1 MDEAHKEYIQA
12 NLAQLGKNRTKY
24 QNTGMLF
31 FYLQYSLLLGIHEI
45 VSFEWGCNNNV
56 QSISNTV
63 DIRCVAYLTSNEY
76 GSCEVTESEYN
87 FLNLVNK

>member
-12 NLAQLGKNRTKY
+12 NLAQLGKNRSKY
-24 QNTGMLF
+24 RYMLF
-31 FYLQYSLLLGIHEI
+31 FYLHYSLLLGIHEI

-56 QSISNTV
+56 RSISNTV
-63 DIRCVAYLTSNEY
+63 DIRRVAYLTSNEY

-87 FLNLVNK
+87 FFNLVNK